1 MLACDREDGFW
12 LRIQLG
18 LQPYTSGMGVSVRV
32 SRNTRV
38 YVPFWLAI
46 PLWVASLAIWLAI
59 LIFIVLGWLFEQ
71 GVRGYG
77 RLFNRGQS

>member
-1 MLACDREDGFW
+1 MLAGRIGPW

-18 LQPYTSGMGVSVRV
+18 LQSYTSGMGVSVRL

-59 LIFIVLGWLFEQ
+59 LVFTVIAWLFEQ

-77 RLFNRGQS
+77 RLISRRQS